1 MSDDIWAL
9 LLAAGQSKRMGQPKM
24 LLPAP
29 EGNLLR
35 QSLARALYADSC
47 RVAVVAARNGP
58 LKREHAGDE
67 PVEWIESDR
76 SHLGLGASLA
86 FGLRELIAHHSPRA
100 VMILLGDQPDLE
112 SSSVRQVAEAYR
124 NTGGPIVQIRYAD
137 RAGHPVLFDAALYPE
152 LLALTGDTG
161 AREVLRHYEEQI
173 IYVHS
178 EGTSPPDIDTPE
190 EYWDYLRKNGVPR
203 RNL

>member
-1 MSDDIWAL
+1 MSNDIWVL
-9 LLAAGQSKRMGQPKM
+9 LMAAGLSKRMGQPKL

-35 QSLARALYADSC
+35 QSLRHVLDAGNC

-67 PVEWIESDR
+67 PIEWIESDR
-76 SHLGLGASLA
+76 SHLGLGESLA
-86 FGLRELIAHHSPRA
+86 FGLRELIAHHSPKA

-112 SSSVRQVAEAYR
+112 SSAVRQVAEAYWK
-124 NTGGPIVQIRYAD
+124 TGSPIVQIRYAD
-137 RAGHPVLFDAALYPE
+137 RPGHPVLFDAALFPE

-178 EGTSPPDIDTPE
+178 EETSPPDIDTPE
-190 EYWDYLRKNGVPR
+190 DYLGYLRKTGVPR
-203 RNL
+203 GYL